1 MKVLESGRRMVAMD
15 SVKLNLNKDFR
26 RLYGRGKSFVHP
38 LLVTYIMRTKRN
50 VVRYGITTG
59 KKVGCA
65 VERNRARRVIT
76 AAFRDCLP
84 EITKGCDIVFVAR
97 RRILNSKSH
106 EIAKI
111 ISKHLHDFG
120 VCGN

>member
-1 MKVLESGRRMVAMD
+1 MD
-15 SVKLNLNKDFR
+15 CFIKLKSNPDFR
-26 RLYGRGKSFVHP
+26 RIYGRGKSFVAP
-38 LLVTYIMRTKRN
+38 EIVTYIVRTNRD
-50 VVRYGITTG
+50 VCRIGITTA

-97 RRILNSKSH
+97 RRILKAKSY
-106 EIAKI
+106 EIANVMK
-111 ISKHLHDFG
+111 KHLSEFG

>member
-1 MKVLESGRRMVAMD
+1 MSEYITIKENR
-15 SVKLNLNKDFR
+15 DFT
-26 RLYGRGKSFVHP
+26 RLYKRGKSFVSP
-38 LLVTYIMRTKRN
+38 VLVTYIMKN
-50 VVRYGITTG
+50 KSGNIRYGITTG
-59 KKVGCA
+59 KKIGCA

-97 RRILNSKSH
+97 RRILNAKSH

>member
-1 MKVLESGRRMVAMD
+1 MD
-15 SVKLNLNKDFR
+15 CFIKLKSNPDFR
-26 RLYGRGKSFVHP
+26 RIYGRGKSFVAP
-38 LLVTYIMRTKRN
+38 GIVTYIVSTIRN
-50 VVRYGITTG
+50 TCRVGITTG
-59 KKVGCA
+59 KKIGCA

-97 RRILNSKSH
+97 RRILNAKSH